1 MNLYQFLTTE
11 TEKCHVAQDV
21 VICAEERHLVHESS
35 LLQLLEGDLHGV
47 MLRGGANDSCLS

>member
-47 MLRGGANDSCLS
+47 MLRGGQMIAA